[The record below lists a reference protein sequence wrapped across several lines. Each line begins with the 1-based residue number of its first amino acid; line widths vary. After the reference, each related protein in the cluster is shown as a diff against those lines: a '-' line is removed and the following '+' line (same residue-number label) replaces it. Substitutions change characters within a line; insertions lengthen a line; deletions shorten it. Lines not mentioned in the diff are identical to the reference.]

1 MKNDDEKKFN
11 FFIGI
16 MISILTITCLLI
28 IINHYNLIPNLLS
41 IVLIIITVTVLAT
54 ISMYIYSKKVIK
66 RIDSLAKK
74 EKIKEISNYYRDKL
88 RNYSPGILM
97 YCFFDKINF
106 KDYLVATIIN
116 LEHNNYITI
125 DNDRIIVLNKENT
138 NLSKDEQYIIKCLKD
153 GHFKEIIGNK
163 KTRKTILNLIFDDI
177 TNNKLYIES
186 HIYKIFN
193 TAVGISILLMFIYYM
208 SSLIS
213 TNSKNFLTGM
223 PIIIFTVSIVIIYA
237 KFQKE
242 INLFTKRKLYLKS
255 STCIDLCVKMQ
266 SLKNF
271 LNDFTDLG
279 NKSIKEVKIWDEYLI
294 YSIVLNI
301 KGNINKEVDKLYNI
315 ITND

>member
-1 MKNDDEKKFN
+1 M
-11 FFIGI
+11 
-16 MISILTITCLLI
+16 
-28 IINHYNLIPNLLS
+28 
-41 IVLIIITVTVLAT
+41 
-54 ISMYIYSKKVIK
+54 
-66 RIDSLAKK
+66 
-74 EKIKEISNYYRDKL
+74 
-88 RNYSPGILM
+88 
-97 YCFFDKINF
+97 
-106 KDYLVATIIN
+106 
-116 LEHNNYITI
+116 
-125 DNDRIIVLNKENT
+125 
-138 NLSKDEQYIIKCLKD
+138 
-153 GHFKEIIGNK
+153 IGNK

-177 TNNKLYIES
+177 TNKKLYIES
-186 HIYKIFN
+186 NIYIIFN
-193 TAVGISILLMFIYYM
+193 TAVGISILLML

-237 KFQKE
+237 KFREE

-255 STCIDLCVKMQ
+255 STCIDLCVKIQ